1 MLAAED
7 AECFCSAVK
16 AGLIDIWAFGL
27 FQQKLC
33 VTKGVFRTTQER
45 WGSFGV
51 MHIQQHLQVCHQLQ
65 SQAGSP
71 NEHKNLWES
80 LSPNLFL
87 IFVERHSKGK
97 KGLHFGNL
105 RIASLC
111 FAVVLLVS
119 LEFALQHSLERDESP
134 YLQVW
139 GHCSLLENN
148 GMLPLGWGG
157 ESASSKFQV
166 LIHKWWE
173 DGDVSVANGLVLSQ
187 KTATWN
193 LSYDWKS
200 NVVGTSG

>member
-1 MLAAED
+1 MLNVFVLQSRLASLTSEPSVYSNKSFVLLKVCLEQHRKGEANLEW
-7 AECFCSAVK
+7 CTSSSTCRSATNFNHK
-16 AGLIDIWAFGL
+16 LAP
-27 FQQKLC
+27 QKLW
-33 VTKGVFRTTQER
+33 ER
-45 WGSFGV
+45 
-51 MHIQQHLQVCHQLQ
+51 
-65 SQAGSP
+65 P
-71 NEHKNLWES
+71 

-157 ESASSKFQV
+157 ESASSKVQV

-173 DGDVSVANGLVLSQ
+173 DGDVSGANGLVLSQ

-200 NVVGTSG
+200 DVVGTSG

>member
-1 MLAAED
+1 MRLIWSDAHPAAP
-7 AECFCSAVK
+7 
-16 AGLIDIWAFGL
+16 AGLPPTSITSWLPKWA
-27 FQQKLC
+27 QKL
-33 VTKGVFRTTQER
+33 
-45 WGSFGV
+45 
-51 MHIQQHLQVCHQLQ
+51 
-65 SQAGSP
+65 
-71 NEHKNLWES
+71 WELP

-119 LEFALQHSLERDESP
+119 LEFALQHSLERDESL

-157 ESASSKFQV
+157 ESASSKVQV

-173 DGDVSVANGLVLSQ
+173 DGDVSGANGLVLSQ

-200 NVVGTSG
+200 DVVGTSG